1 MRNTTNRSRVSMVMA
16 IALGFLGMTFSTP
29 APAADSIAVVGT
41 SVNGGNV
48 NVTVRNMSLLPRMAT
63 VTVEAVVNG
72 STTSRTATVLVLP
85 FQSATAS
92 AGFAGS
98 VSNVL
103 RVNASADIADEGLP
117 F

>member
-1 MRNTTNRSRVSMVMA
+1 MRNRTSHSRISMVMA

-41 SVNGGNV
+41 SVSGGNV
-48 NVTVRNMSLLPRMAT
+48 NVTVRNMSLLPSVAT
-63 VTVEAVVNG
+63 VTVDAVVNG
-72 STTSRTATVLVLP
+72 STMSSSATVLLLP
-85 FQSATAS
+85 LQSATAS
-92 AGFAGS
+92 AGFSGT

-103 RVNASADIADEGLP
+103 RVNASADIADDQNP